1 MAANFGETLKAV
13 RAGQKVT
20 LRELA
25 DYIGK
30 TIGYVSDIEHNR
42 KRPPDLETVS
52 KMERFLKTKHGMLVT
67 MALEI
72 RNQASHSLS
81 QKLKMRPILSEI
93 LLRADNLS
101 DEEIRDIINK
111 IEKTEA

>member
-1 MAANFGETLKAV
+1 MAANFGETLKRI

-25 DYIGK
+25 NHIGR

-52 KMERFLKTKHGMLVT
+52 KMEGLLRTKPGLLVN

-72 RNQASHSLS
+72 RNQTSHNLS
-81 QKLKMRPILSEI
+81 QKLRMRPILSEI

-111 IEKTEA
+111 MEKPEA